1 MDLCVLCHSVIFGL
15 AMAELSAAC
24 PKGQQL
30 LRMSP
35 LPSYDL
41 RARDELHLPSWLS
54 AALSQ
59 KQIHPGSS
67 LVSLTPG
74 LCLSLQPVC
83 AGYDL
88 FVERPKLAEWRRRV
102 EEAVGKQL
110 FQEAHEEIMNI
121 KNLTADQFA
130 PEMMENFKQ
139 QLLKQVSQN

>member
-1 MDLCVLCHSVIFGL
+1 MPCLPHSRVLS
-15 AMAELSAAC
+15 
-24 PKGQQL
+24 
-30 LRMSP
+30 
-35 LPSYDL
+35 
-41 RARDELHLPSWLS
+41 
-54 AALSQ
+54 
-59 KQIHPGSS
+59 
-67 LVSLTPG
+67 
-74 LCLSLQPVC
+74 LSLQPVC

-88 FVERPKLAEWRRRV
+88 FEERPKLMEWRRRV

>member
-1 MDLCVLCHSVIFGL
+1 MPCLPHSRVLS
-15 AMAELSAAC
+15 
-24 PKGQQL
+24 
-30 LRMSP
+30 
-35 LPSYDL
+35 
-41 RARDELHLPSWLS
+41 
-54 AALSQ
+54 
-59 KQIHPGSS
+59 
-67 LVSLTPG
+67 
-74 LCLSLQPVC
+74 LSLQPVC

-88 FVERPKLAEWRRRV
+88 FEERPKLMEWRKRV